1 MLIIFDPLVRRG
13 LGALMRLAGVRA
25 VSWIS
30 VAVVLMLVQTAL
42 STIPVIAM
50 IPLMS
55 LISGG
60 GTGSGSVGVLASMLG
75 TTDPRV
81 VIPMF
86 ALCIA
91 LLFLVC
97 SGLGVLLVWT
107 QNGRSARLGVAANT
121 AMLRAYSAEPY
132 ASHRRRSDA
141 EILRNVGGVAIVG
154 NALTCVLTVYTS
166 VLTLIAICAVLL
178 VASPLV
184 TAFTIVLFGGT
195 MAVTQRRLQ
204 PAQRRAGAASTDAN
218 LRSWSFLLPLVHGF
232 REVRLSSTGRRL
244 LGEYEA
250 SQARMLGSNRLLA
263 TLGTIPAAVSQ
274 VVFALA
280 LAGVSAIMFSTGSA
294 AGTIATLGLFGAAA
308 MRALPTMNLMT
319 QNIGAVRASEA
330 SMGILATAVEDL
342 ESSEVHVEEPVIA
355 EPLRGDI
362 RLDRVEFSY
371 LDATDP
377 VVSGIDLVIREHQ
390 TTALVGSSG
399 AGKSTIVDLVLGLLT
414 PTRGSITCGGVPI
427 LEDPARWYGGLGVVP
442 QDAFLLNDSVQA
454 NIAFGLPESE
464 IDPERVRRALTL
476 ARLDDVVAELPD
488 GVRTVI
494 GERGSR
500 LSGGQRQRLGL
511 ARALYREPRVLVL
524 DEATSA
530 LDNDTEAQIA
540 ASLASLHGEM
550 TIIIVAHRLS
560 TVRDADTLVFLSGGR
575 VRGEGSFSAVRAAVP
590 EFARMVELGELGTD
604 RSDAAAERPD
614 PLAGRS

>member
-1 MLIIFDPLVRRG
+1 MLIIFDPVVRRG

-25 VSWIS
+25 VPWIA
-30 VAVVLMLVQTAL
+30 VAVVLMLLQTAL
-42 STIPVIAM
+42 STIPVVAM

-60 GTGSGSVGVLASMLG
+60 GVDAGVVGVLAGWLG

-81 VIPMF
+81 VIPLF

-91 LLFLVC
+91 VLFIVC
-97 SGLGVLLVWT
+97 SGLSVLLVWW
-107 QNGRSARLGVAANT
+107 QGGRSARLGVAANT
-121 AMLRAYSAEPY
+121 AMLQAYAAEPY
-132 ASHRRRSDA
+132 VSHRRRSDA
-141 EILRNVGGVAIVG
+141 EILRNVGGTAIVG
-154 NALTCVLTVYTS
+154 AALTGVLTVYTS
-166 VLTLIAICAVLL
+166 ALTLIAICAVLL
-178 VASPLV
+178 IASPLV
-184 TAFTIVLFGGT
+184 TLFTIVLFGGT
-195 MAVTQRRLQ
+195 MALTQRRLQ
-204 PAQRRAGAASTDAN
+204 PAQRRAGQASTEAN

-232 REVRLSSTGRRL
+232 REVRLSATRRRL
-244 LGEYEA
+244 LSEYEA

-274 VVFALA
+274 VIFALA

-294 AGTIATLGLFGAAA
+294 ARTIAMLGLFGAAA

-319 QNIGAVRASEA
+319 QSIGGVRASEA
-330 SMGILATAVEDL
+330 SMEILAAAVEDL
-342 ESSEVHVEEPVIA
+342 SRADAHVEEPVVA

-362 RLDRVEFSY
+362 RLSGVEFSY
-371 LDATDP
+371 PDAAAP
-377 VVSGIDLVIREHQ
+377 VVSGIDLVIREHR
-390 TTALVGSSG
+390 TTAFVGSSG
-399 AGKSTIVDLVLGLLT
+399 AGKSTIIDLVLGLLA
-414 PTRGSITCGGVPI
+414 PTRGTITCGGVPI
-427 LEDPARWYGGLGVVP
+427 LDDPARWYAGLGVVP
-442 QDAFLLNDSVQA
+442 QDAFLLNDTVQA
-454 NIAFGLPESE
+454 NIAFGLPEDE
-464 IDPERVRRALTL
+464 IDPARVRRALSL

-488 GVRTVI
+488 GVHTVI

-575 VRGEGSFSAVRAAVP
+575 VRGEGSFAQVRAVVP
-590 EFARMVELGELGTD
+590 EFARMVELGELG
-604 RSDAAAERPD
+604 AERTVTAEEHAAPG
-614 PLAGRS
+614 AESV